1 MNYSVYVHVF
11 PNGNCILE
19 QQDKS
24 LKKDG
29 AVVEDIATKKQCMK
43 RY

>member
-11 PNGNCILE
+11 SNGKLYIGATRQE
-19 QQDKS
+19 P
-24 LKKDG
+24 KKDG